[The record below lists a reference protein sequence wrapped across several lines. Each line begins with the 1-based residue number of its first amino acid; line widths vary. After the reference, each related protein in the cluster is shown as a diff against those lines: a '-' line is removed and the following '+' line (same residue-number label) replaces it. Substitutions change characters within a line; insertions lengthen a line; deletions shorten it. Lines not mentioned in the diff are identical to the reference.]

1 MKTLYL
7 IRHAKSS
14 WTDTSLKDF
23 DRVLNDRGER
33 DAPKMAKH
41 IKNKI
46 KSLDL
51 FISSPAKRAK
61 KTCKI
66 FANEFKINADNIIYI
81 DELYLASPQQIFNSI
96 LSIDDKFDST
106 AIFGHNPGITEL
118 ANALIEN
125 ASIDNIP
132 TCGVFAISADCEN
145 WKDFGN
151 CKRNLLFFDYPRI
164 I

>member
-14 WTDTSLKDF
+14 WADTALKDF
-23 DRVLNDRGER
+23 DRVLNERGES
-33 DAPKMAKH
+33 DAPNMAKH
-41 IKNKI
+41 IKNKV
-46 KSLDL
+46 KSPDI

-66 FANEFKINADNIIYI
+66 FANEFNFNTDKIIYI
-81 DELYLASPQQIFNSI
+81 DELYLASPQQIFNTI
-96 LSIDDKFDST
+96 LNIDESFESA
-106 AIFGHNPGITEL
+106 AIFGHNPGITEI
-118 ANALIEN
+118 ANALLEN
-125 ASIDNIP
+125 VSIDNIP
-132 TCGVFAISADCEN
+132 TCGVFAITADCDK

-151 CKRNLLFFDYPRI
+151 CKRDLLFFDYPRI